1 MTGRPAKI
9 RNKESRQRKQSVGLI
24 RTEVQVYEQDRDR
37 IHEYAALL
45 RAKRQTEHRE
55 SAE

>member
-1 MTGRPAKI
+1 MTGKPAKV
-9 RNKESRQRKQSVGLI
+9 RNKESRQRKQSAGLI

-45 RAKRQTEHRE
+45 RAKRQTASTERPR
-55 SAE
+55 